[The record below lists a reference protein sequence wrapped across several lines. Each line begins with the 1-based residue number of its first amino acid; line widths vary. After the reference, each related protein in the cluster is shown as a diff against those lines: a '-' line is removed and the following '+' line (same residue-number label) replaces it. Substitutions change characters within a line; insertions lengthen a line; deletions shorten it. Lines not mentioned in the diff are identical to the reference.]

1 MLRVLREDGGGE
13 LRLGL
18 QAHRVQLLRSTVCR
32 LSPLQV
38 DRRLVARGQS
48 SVHSSDGREG
58 TGAQCVSN
66 DSAFS
71 VLVRFVFERNRL
83 SI

>member
-58 TGAQCVSN
+58 TEAQC
-66 DSAFS
+66 
-71 VLVRFVFERNRL
+71 L
-83 SI
+83 SIDPSSHVLARWW